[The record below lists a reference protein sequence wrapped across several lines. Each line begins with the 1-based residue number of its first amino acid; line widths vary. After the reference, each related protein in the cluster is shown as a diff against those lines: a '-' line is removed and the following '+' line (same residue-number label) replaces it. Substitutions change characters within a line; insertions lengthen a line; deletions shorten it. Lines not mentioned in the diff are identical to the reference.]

1 MANQH
6 RTRFNA
12 IAKSSKA
19 IAQNPSKIPDNL
31 PKMKGYA
38 NLSILLLKGVDGA
51 METVMFSDERLKSV
65 KFGEDFDGV
74 RLHLDAKDNDGD
86 WHRYDTLMFADGA
99 NEFLDGVTFDG

>member
-12 IAKSSKA
+12 ISKSLKA
-19 IAQNPSKIPDNL
+19 IAENPSKIPDNL

-74 RLHLDAKDNDGD
+74 RVTLNAKDNDGD
-86 WHRYDTLMFADGA
+86 LHNYDLLKLKDEQIELF
-99 NEFLDGVTFDG
+99 DGVVYEE